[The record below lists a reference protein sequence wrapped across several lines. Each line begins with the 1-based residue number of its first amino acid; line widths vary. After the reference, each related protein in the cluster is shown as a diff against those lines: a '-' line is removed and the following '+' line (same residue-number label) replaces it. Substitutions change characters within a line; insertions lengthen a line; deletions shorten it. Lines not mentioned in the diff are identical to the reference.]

1 MSNENN
7 KGAVAAVIGGGSGIG
22 MATSLLLAERGWRVA
37 VCDINAEAARE
48 VAGRCNGYAQA
59 VDVCDEADVDRAAGE
74 IEANYGPVAG
84 VAMCAAIFQ
93 VKKPPEDTP
102 MSEWDRIV
110 DVSLRGAYLVDVA
123 FGRRMAGRGK
133 GSIVNLS
140 SFNAH
145 RPAPIHA
152 YCVAKAGV
160 DALSEGMAGEWGR
173 SGVRVNTVTPG
184 TTLVARVVERIAS
197 GTRYAVH
204 PGTLT
209 ALGRL
214 VEPREVAEA
223 IAFLLSDMAS
233 GITGANIVVDA
244 GMLVAPS
251 WAMFGG
257 VPEARPRSQASDR
270 EA

>member
-1 MSNENN
+1 MESA
-7 KGAVAAVIGGGSGIG
+7 KGSLGAVAAVIGGGSGIG
-22 MATSLLLAERGWRVA
+22 MATCHLLAERGWRVA
-37 VCDINAEAARE
+37 VCDIDAEAARA
-48 VAGRCNGYAQA
+48 VAGQCNGFAQTL
-59 VDVCDEADVDRAAGE
+59 DVCDDADVERAAAQ
-74 IEANYGPVAG
+74 IEARYGPVAG

-93 VKKPPEDTP
+93 VKKPPEETL
-102 MSEWDRIV
+102 MSDWDRIV

-123 FGRRMAGRGK
+123 FARRMAARGK

-184 TTLVARVVERIAS
+184 TTLVKRVVDRLAT

-223 IAFLLSDMAS
+223 IAFLLSDQAS
-233 GITGANIVVDA
+233 GITGANIAVDA

-257 VPEARPRSQASDR
+257 VPEARPRSNASN
-270 EA
+270 